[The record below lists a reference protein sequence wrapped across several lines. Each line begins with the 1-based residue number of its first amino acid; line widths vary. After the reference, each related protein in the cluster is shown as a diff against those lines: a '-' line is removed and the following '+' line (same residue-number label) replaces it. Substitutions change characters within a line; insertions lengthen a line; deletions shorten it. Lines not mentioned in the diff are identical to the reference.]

1 MSGVNDTFDH
11 FVGKLGQIAGKDML
25 LSKTCYF
32 FETLWYTNPI
42 SKLLWLQFVVR
53 SGRIAGREIIDLI
66 VSILLHPG
74 TRGRERCQ

>member
-1 MSGVNDTFDH
+1 MSSANNTFDH
-11 FVGKLGQIAGKDML
+11 FGGKLL
-25 LSKTCYF
+25 LLPVLL
-32 FETLWYTNPI
+32 FETLWYTNTI
-42 SKLLWLQFVVR
+42 SKLLSLQCTVR

>member
-1 MSGVNDTFDH
+1 MPKISRFAMSSCFQVAAHCARQAVKIFT
-11 FVGKLGQIAGKDML
+11 KMSLA
-25 LSKTCYF
+25 
-32 FETLWYTNPI
+32 
-42 SKLLWLQFVVR
+42 R